1 MPEVC
6 HHSPG
11 GFPPMARE
19 EGLQELQG
27 YMVSVSS
34 PSTMTTFSPCL
45 YMPLTLRK
53 TLIGLA

>member
-1 MPEVC
+1 
-6 HHSPG
+6 
-11 GFPPMARE
+11 MARE